1 MYGWVRYTI
10 VYVLM
15 IFLQIYS
22 GFFILSRFLF
32 GTCCHLSGE
41 IETSLANAIKQS
53 NNLTQMPSE
62 KQDTLSKKPQ
72 IVNNNFYNTATS
84 SEEYDEDEQN
94 FKVSN
99 EAVHISSPA
108 YSSNSYY
115 PTEPTNK
122 LTSIYGA
129 SQSYATELPSRIHM
143 SSTLSDD
150 TNEMH
155 NSILFSKD
163 PYDHSDISYVPSDSE
178 IIMENEDHD
187 DNHISSYP
195 SSTSLNLYETK
206 TEEPEKNKYSKPF
219 FKLKPTHSPSTVTE
233 KYVLVHTISNEKPSG
248 ELSQQQD
255 ALTRKP
261 VSSEN
266 DSIQSILLQLN
277 ESNPGPEYD
286 VDSTHSNNN
295 YSPISVST
303 PSYGS
308 STMID
313 REKYGVTSYY
323 ITTKQPSSS
332 TTATK
337 KQPSKVTTTKL
348 VNKLKVTPTKS
359 SAQKQKLTTPPN
371 IPSTSYVYSPNP
383 IRKRPTV
390 PATPSPTTFVTS
402 SSTIIKKGTTSNII
416 KKTTTGKPINLIKK
430 PTADEGGYVVI
441 SGGGITKHPSPT
453 VHITPKPITNI
464 LTASTIQQ
472 LQKKPSTVT
481 ERPYFSST
489 PAAIISSSI
498 YLPQNQ
504 DFDNEGYFIVSHQPT
519 GNVVSSTAVYSIIN
533 NQPTNVK
540 ITGNLDAGNYGQQQ
554 PDTSMISNDD
564 LTNFPPVRNPNLNMT
579 ASNVGIM
586 DESEISTPTFVED
599 ENLNNKID
607 LLVSKLV
614 ASMQGNLDNLI
625 DIVYEKKNVSSVEG
639 GINKNGTISADKPNK
654 TTKIPITTT
663 KPPSRITTGRPSQ
676 TSTKKTTTKGSTTT
690 KKPSS
695 TANKKPVSTSSS
707 QSTTRKPPQRG
718 TTSPTLATKRPTRKA
733 TTTTSTERAPELE
746 DEEIIDE
753 ENGDQEENDVNEENN
768 FVEDNEAE
776 AQPPALENGRI
787 RK

>member
-1 MYGWVRYTI
+1 MFY
-10 VYVLM
+10 
-15 IFLQIYS
+15 FK
-22 GFFILSRFLF
+22 SRFLF

-62 KQDTLSKKPQ
+62 KQDTLNKKPQ

-84 SEEYDEDEQN
+84 SEEYDEVDEN
-94 FKVSN
+94 FKVSHQ
-99 EAVHISSPA
+99 AVHVSSPA
-108 YSSNSYY
+108 SPSYY

-122 LTSIYGA
+122 LTSMYGA

-143 SSTLSDD
+143 STTLSDD

-155 NSILFSKD
+155 NSIQFSKD
-163 PYDHSDISYVPSDSE
+163 PYDHSDISYEPSDSE

-187 DNHISSYP
+187 NNHISSYP
-195 SSTSLNLYETK
+195 SSTTLNLYETR

-233 KYVLVHTISNEKPSG
+233 KYVLVHTISNEKPNS
-248 ELSQQQD
+248 ESSQQQD

-277 ESNPGPEYD
+277 ENNPGPEYD

-308 STMID
+308 TTMID

-332 TTATK
+332 STTASK

-359 SAQKQKLTTPPN
+359 SSQKLTTPPN
-371 IPSTSYVYSPNP
+371 VPSTSYVYSPNP
-383 IRKRPTV
+383 IRKRPTT
-390 PATPSPTTFVTS
+390 PATPSPTTFLTTS
-402 SSTIIKKGTTSNII
+402 SAIIKKGTTSNII

-481 ERPYFSST
+481 ERPYISST

-504 DFDNEGYFIVSHQPT
+504 DFDNEGYFIVSHQPS

-540 ITGNLDAGNYGQQQ
+540 ISGNLDAGNYGQQQ
-554 PDTSMISNDD
+554 PDTPVISNDD

-579 ASNVGIM
+579 VSNAGIM

-599 ENLNNKID
+599 ENLNNKIE

-614 ASMQGNLDNLI
+614 ASMQGDFDNLN
-625 DIVYEKKNVSSVEG
+625 DIVHEKKNVSSIEG
-639 GINKNGTISADKPNK
+639 GTNKNGTITADKPNK
-654 TTKIPITTT
+654 TTKLPSSTT
-663 KPPSRITTGRPSQ
+663 KPPSRVTTGRPSQ
-676 TSTKKTTTKGSTTT
+676 TTTKKTTTKVSTTT

-718 TTSPTLATKRPTRKA
+718 TTPTTLATKRPSKRTTT
-733 TTTTSTERAPELE
+733 TTTTSTERAPEIE
-746 DEEIIDE
+746 DDEIIEEEGAGEVE
-753 ENGDQEENDVNEENN
+753 ENEANEEDNLVEENET
-768 FVEDNEAE
+768 ED